1 MNLDLFNNLV
11 NSVKENNI
19 VQSFI
24 KELSDYLEKQNNK
37 LLNEEYNRKDNGILK
52 QENCLYQVV
61 DIDVDG
67 VYLQNVENNNVS
79 KEMDISKE
87 ILNKLGN
94 DSVLRFK
101 DGSYIYEEELTKQ
114 FYDSLID
121 VKKYKN
127 IQDNFVKESN
137 ILEIDSNT
145 RYKIE
150 SNEDNYCLLSYEN
163 DGKNTIEV
171 PKELIPFWA
180 KNGDNLYYKN
190 GKFNRYFKQKMV

>member
-11 NSVKENNI
+11 NNVKENNI

-24 KELSDYLEKQNNK
+24 KELSNYLEKQNNK
-37 LLNEEYNRKDNGILK
+37 LLNEEYNRKDNGTLK

-61 DIDVDG
+61 ETDVDG
-67 VYLQNVENNNVS
+67 VYLQNIENNNVS
-79 KEMDISKE
+79 KEIDISKE
-87 ILNKLGN
+87 ILNKISN

-121 VKKYKN
+121 VKQYKN

-137 ILEIDSNT
+137 ILEIDLDT
-145 RYKIE
+145 IYKIE
-150 SNEDNYCLLSYEN
+150 LSKDNYCLLSYEN
-163 DGKNTIEV
+163 NGKNTIEV

-190 GKFNRYFKQKMV
+190 GEFNRYFN

>member
-24 KELSDYLEKQNNK
+24 KELSNYIEKENNK
-37 LLNEEYNRKDNGILK
+37 LPDEEHNIKDYDSLK
-52 QENCLYQVV
+52 QENCLYQVIE
-61 DIDVDG
+61 IDVDG
-67 VYLQNVENNNVS
+67 AYLQNTDNNR
-79 KEMDISKE
+79 ISKE
-87 ILNKLGN
+87 TDISRELLNKIGN

-101 DGSYIYEEELTKQ
+101 DGSYIYEEELTKK

-121 VKKYKN
+121 IKEYKH
-127 IQDNFVKESN
+127 IQDNFIKESK
-137 ILEIDSNT
+137 ILEIDPYT

-150 SNEDNYCLLSYEN
+150 LYEDNYCLLSYEN

-171 PKELIPFWA
+171 PNELIPFWA
-180 KNGDNLYYKN
+180 KNGDNLYYKD
-190 GKFNRYFKQKMV
+190 GKFNRDL

>member
-24 KELSDYLEKQNNK
+24 KELSNYLEKQNNK
-37 LLNEEYNRKDNGILK
+37 LLNEEHNRKDNGILK

-61 DIDVDG
+61 EIDVDG
-67 VYLQNVENNNVS
+67 VYLQNTENNSVS

-87 ILNKLGN
+87 ILNKIGN

-101 DGSYIYEEELTKQ
+101 DGSYIYEEELTNQ

-137 ILEIDSNT
+137 ILEIDSDT

-150 SNEDNYCLLSYEN
+150 LSKDNYCLLSYEN
-163 DGKNTIEV
+163 NGKSTIEV

-190 GKFNRYFKQKMV
+190 GKFNRYFR

>member
-190 GKFNRYFKQKMV
+190 GKFNRYFR